1 MNRKKI
7 IVIIV
12 LMSIA
17 LAGIIGVQALWV
29 NNAVSIKE
37 KQFEQNVF
45 AALKNIVLKLKTQ
58 SVAIELKGEL
68 NSIDT
73 NLKTSLCETDSTK
86 KITIISMDMTDSSK
100 LKEISNL
107 EKVFKKLKIEIQT
120 NDNPLTRLN
129 LKLLDTIIKKELVN
143 TGIDLKY
150 EFAVVSEDKE
160 IKYSSNNYKKENL
173 DSKFKTNIFAYDIT
187 EKEYLLVLDFPD
199 SLKYIYQSVFGLL
212 IFSIIFTLII
222 LITFIITINVI
233 LKQKKLSEIK
243 SDFINNITHELKTP
257 IATLK
262 VAITTLKQDKSIK
275 SNDTV
280 ELIERQGNR
289 LQKITDRV
297 IDSSFNNVPNLKKE
311 KINVNNYLVNLFSDF
326 EKLINDNTINLQYN
340 FNKNSDIVINIDK
353 LYLWAAINNVLD
365 NAVKYNN
372 KKEKQIF
379 LSVYKKNQLLI
390 IEIQDNGIGIP
401 DKDKKRVFDKFYR
414 GLKGNLH
421 DVKGL
426 GIGLFFTKQIIE
438 LHNGKISFESKENI
452 GTKFKIE
459 LPVYE

>member
-1 MNRKKI
+1 
-7 IVIIV
+7 
-12 LMSIA
+12 MSIA

>member
-1 MNRKKI
+1 
-7 IVIIV
+7 
-12 LMSIA
+12 
-17 LAGIIGVQALWV
+17 
-29 NNAVSIKE
+29 
-37 KQFEQNVF
+37 
-45 AALKNIVLKLKTQ
+45 
-58 SVAIELKGEL
+58 
-68 NSIDT
+68 
-73 NLKTSLCETDSTK
+73 
-86 KITIISMDMTDSSK
+86 
-100 LKEISNL
+100 
-107 EKVFKKLKIEIQT
+107 
-120 NDNPLTRLN
+120 
-129 LKLLDTIIKKELVN
+129 
-143 TGIDLKY
+143 
-150 EFAVVSEDKE
+150 
-160 IKYSSNNYKKENL
+160 
-173 DSKFKTNIFAYDIT
+173 
-187 EKEYLLVLDFPD
+187 
-199 SLKYIYQSVFGLL
+199 
-212 IFSIIFTLII
+212 
-222 LITFIITINVI
+222 
-233 LKQKKLSEIK
+233 
-243 SDFINNITHELKTP
+243 
-257 IATLK
+257 
-262 VAITTLKQDKSIK
+262 
-275 SNDTV
+275 
-280 ELIERQGNR
+280 